1 MGQGHTEGVG
11 GFKCQTV
18 GSIPSLR
25 HLPSEPGHLLTLPLD
40 RDGLPSPGYCT
51 IHLSSFLV
59 SSPFCGTFSRCSLTP
74 PYVAT
79 LARLSDPPSPAYPNS
94 PAPPNSLRPPN
105 SVASPIR
112 LLDPSSLRPS
122 PFQTATPT
130 PSSGPRLPVPSPS
143 APASRARTLRTPGT
157 NPIRKSSRWL
167 CAMSRP
173 RRPRRT
179 RQPRGLTSR
188 TRTRTRRSQQP
199 ATHCHGAG
207 QPCQAMLGAGA
218 RQPGGAGRC

>member
-1 MGQGHTEGVG
+1 MSDGGRHSFSPALAIGARASADLTPGQGRSSQPWLLHYPPV
-11 GFKCQTV
+11 Q
-18 GSIPSLR
+18 
-25 HLPSEPGHLLTLPLD
+25 LPGLQPLLWHFSPDVLSRLLTWPPWPASPILLPQLIPI
-40 RDGLPSPGYCT
+40 LQ
-51 IHLSSFLV
+51 
-59 SSPFCGTFSRCSLTP
+59 
-74 PYVAT
+74 
-79 LARLSDPPSPAYPNS
+79 
-94 PAPPNSLRPPN
+94 PPNSLRPPN

-122 PFQTATPT
+122 PVLTATPT

-143 APASRARTLRTPGT
+143 APASRAGTLRTPGT